1 MPDLKLLL
9 FQSTGLLRSQNSGF
23 EKKIYAKTCF
33 DLGIPEV
40 DTSLSSKRIIRSLEK
55 IIALR
60 GATDSTRSDHSP
72 EFTGGRPSGKP
83 THKVYIVRFN
93 RLYQEAVLD
102 GDLFSDVE
110 QAAADLVR

>member
-1 MPDLKLLL
+1 L
-9 FQSTGLLRSQNSGF
+9 
-23 EKKIYAKTCF
+23 KKIYAKICF

-40 DTSLSSKRIIRSLEK
+40 DTSLSSKCIIRTLEK

-60 GATDSTRSDHSP
+60 GATDSIRSDYGP

-93 RLYQEAVLD
+93 RLNREEVLEAH
-102 GDLFSDVE
+102 LFSDVE
-110 QAAADLVR
+110 QAAADVVRRLTEEWIDEYKHRRQY